1 MKHVVGLSGG
11 IDSQAC
17 ALWVRQRFPAEDI
30 FLVNSDAGSNEHPLT
45 TEHIAEYS
53 ATVFHVEMIHA
64 IVADMWKTPGFA
76 ETRGFVGT
84 DRLTFDLMAQIKGRF
99 PSRTAQFC
107 TEKLK
112 IVPMLRWVEENL
124 ADEEFVRY
132 TGVRNDESEARKDIQ
147 EVGWDALFDCEVRA
161 PLAKWKKEECFK
173 FVRDAGE
180 PINLLYSLGFS
191 RVGCAPCVNS
201 GKDDITHWAQ
211 RAPEMIDKVRRWEQ
225 SVKRTFFAPCVPGI
239 KPRLSP
245 WGKVEI
251 FNWVDE
257 VVEWAKTDRGG
268 KQFNIFS
275 SLQPAACESKY
286 GLCE

>member
-1 MKHVVGLSGG
+1 MKHLVGFSGG

-17 ALWVRQRFPAEDI
+17 ALWVRERERLEDI
-30 FLVNSDAGSNEHPLT
+30 ILLNSDAGGNEHPLT
-45 TEHIAEYS
+45 TEHIEAYS
-53 ATVFHVEMIHA
+53 LKVFPVQPIRA

-84 DRLTFDLMAQIKGRF
+84 DPLTFDLMAKIKGRF

-107 TEKLK
+107 TEILK
-112 IVPMLRWVEENL
+112 IVPMMRWVKENL
-124 ADEEFVRY
+124 KDEEFIRY
-132 TGVRNDESEARKDIQ
+132 TGVRNDESAARSKIP
-147 EVGWDALFDCEVRA
+147 EIGWDALLDCEVRA
-161 PLAKWKKEECFK
+161 PLVKWKKDDCFAAVK
-173 FVRDAGE
+173 VAGE
-180 PINLLYSLGFS
+180 PINPLYSLGFS
-191 RVGCAPCVNS
+191 RVGCAPCINS

-225 SVKRTFFAPCVPGI
+225 TTQRTFFAPCVPGI

-245 WGKVEI
+245 RGKVEI

-257 VVEWAKTDRGG
+257 VVEWARTARGG
-268 KQFNIFS
+268 YQFNIFS
-275 SLQPAACESKY
+275 ALAPASCESKY